1 MYLAVSPTA
10 LAAVLV
16 KEEMKVQ
23 RPVYYI
29 SRVLRDA
36 ETRYTKL
43 EKLTYALLI
52 AARRLRPYFQGH
64 TVTLL
69 TDQPIK
75 AVLHRADASGRMA
88 KWVIELTEFDINYRP
103 RPAVKAQILTDFI
116 VECTI
121 PEEVEPEQSK
131 VDDLKS

>member
-1 MYLAVSPTA
+1 MA
-10 LAAVLV
+10 LTTVLI
-16 KEEMKVQ
+16 KEEAKIQ
-23 RPVYYI
+23 RPIYYI
-29 SRVLRDA
+29 RQVLRDA

-64 TVTLL
+64 TIILL

-75 AVLHRADASGRMA
+75 MVLHRADASGRMA
-88 KWVIELTEFDINYRP
+88 KWAIELTEFDIDYRP
-103 RPAVKAQILTDFI
+103 RSAIKTQILADFV

-121 PEEVEPEQSK
+121 PEEAK
-131 VDDLKS
+131 LG